1 MNVGSD
7 EFFIRLSEIHDPFDD
22 ADDVH
27 DAGQSKAAKNGY
39 QEHDKAFFLIPE
51 HELVNPQTA
60 YDYAKNSGHDLF
72 VGAGLFPI
80 LDRRLAVE
88 RSGRLDRFITWLIRR
103 LKVGLHWPLR
113 SNDRQGGLAVQT
125 GLGKVGI
132 LSAALSTK
140 DCHFLLSFNRPSEPA
155 ALVLNVGSHEIF
167 V

>member
-60 YDYAKNSGHDLF
+60 YDYAKNSGNDLF
-72 VGAGLFPI
+72 VGARLLPI
-80 LDRRLAVE
+80 LDRQLAVE
-88 RSGRLDRFITWLIRR
+88 RRRRLDRLITFVRR
-103 LKVGLHWPLR
+103 QRRMTLKLTLR
-113 SNDRQGGLAVQT
+113 S
-125 GLGKVGI
+125 
-132 LSAALSTK
+132 
-140 DCHFLLSFNRPSEPA
+140 
-155 ALVLNVGSHEIF
+155 
-167 V
+167 